1 MIFNPIVSGGGGST
15 APFLEI
21 DKNEAD
27 QYVYEE
33 GACVLAAI
41 YCEPAL
47 LGDPCLLL
55 PLTTVMTFSTSEVEI
70 STKNGFQYYRLQ
82 IGNAAVAMF
91 NEAGP
96 VVVIQSGGGVE
107 IKPEGWS
114 VRYFVYKDM

>member
-1 MIFNPIVSGGGGST
+1 MIVQPIVSGGGGST

-33 GACVLAAI
+33 GACVLVAI

-55 PLTTVMTFSTSEVEI
+55 PLTNVMTLSASEVEI
-70 STKNGFQYYRLQ
+70 STKNGFQYYSVH
-82 IGNAAVAMF
+82 IGNAQVAML

-96 VVVIQSGGGVE
+96 VVVIQSSGVE
-107 IKPEGWS
+107 TKPEGWS

>member
-1 MIFNPIVSGGGGST
+1 MNPVISGGAGST

-33 GACVLAAI
+33 GACVLVAI

-47 LGDPCLLL
+47 LSDPCLLF
-55 PLTTVMTFSTSEVEI
+55 PLTAVMTFSASEVEI
-70 STKNGFQYYRLQ
+70 STKNGPQYYSVQ
-82 IGNAAVAMF
+82 IGNSQVAML

-96 VVVIQSGGGVE
+96 VVIIQSGGVE